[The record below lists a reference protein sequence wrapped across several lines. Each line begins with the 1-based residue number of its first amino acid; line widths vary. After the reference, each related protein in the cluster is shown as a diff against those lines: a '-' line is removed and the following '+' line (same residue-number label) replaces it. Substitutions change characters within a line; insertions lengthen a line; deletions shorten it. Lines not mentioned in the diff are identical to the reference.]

1 MVATNPRL
9 RFLASRVTRELYHP
23 NDRVVIWR
31 GQFGGKSGVV
41 VESVGKKLH
50 VRLEDLSER
59 TQRLT
64 TDGVVFVFKTSCCLI
79 AENSDSDD

>member
-9 RFLASRVTRELYHP
+9 RFLASRVTWELYHP

-64 TDGVVFVFKTSCCLI
+64 TGGVGPLYTSD
-79 AENSDSDD
+79 ASDEAVRGEFR